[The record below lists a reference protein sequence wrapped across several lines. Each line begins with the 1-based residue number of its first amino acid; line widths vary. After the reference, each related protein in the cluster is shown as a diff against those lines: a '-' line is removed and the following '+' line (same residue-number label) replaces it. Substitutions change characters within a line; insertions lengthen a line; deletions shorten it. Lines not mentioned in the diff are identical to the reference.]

1 MRISKAIH
9 IFTGLMLVSVLAN
22 AQNVEKTLVKS
33 FNLQGKQTVEI
44 DLKGKVQVEKWN
56 NSIMRIQFSVA
67 LENGTSS
74 MLKSLVEVGRYNLKS
89 SIEGDVMKIYAP
101 GIEREVR
108 IKGKQLLENSTY
120 TVYVPEDVNVDITDT
135 ATSSTTSKTS
145 SLSSLK

>member
-33 FNLQGKQTVEI
+33 FNLQGKQSVEI

-89 SIEGDVMKIYAP
+89 STEGDVMKVYAP

-108 IKGKQLLENSTY
+108 IKGKQLQENITY
-120 TVYVPEDVNVDITDT
+120 TVFVPEDVNVNVVDT
-135 ATSSTTSKTS
+135 ATSSTASKGT